1 MSTTLKR
8 LSGIL
13 VVGVALSLA
22 IITMLPGIAEAQ
34 NTDGASTEAKQN
46 ATDNHNVENVGD
58 PSGTWAAPEPSTHLV
73 VPGDS
78 LWSISQQSLGS
89 GASPDQIAYEAERI
103 FWLNEDLIGDNPN
116 LILPGQELLL
126 APVTEPPVA
135 TIESPAAAIESP
147 AVTVAPT
154 AAESPPS
161 EQQPSVSVNEPV
173 DEPGSSTGSPS
184 SAAQD
189 EAVPAAS
196 SIAEPSAID
205 SFKEFY
211 ANHTIE
217 RRALGLGILLLTF
230 VVAILMAWKLPM
242 NRGGSYGV
250 PRGAYHDYF
259 SNYALPTQ
267 GSGEREVR
275 EDASTRS
282 GSASGEV
289 APKRRPE
296 PANEPVTDAT
306 DEPREAEDFPDVV
319 PKPIDLRYW
328 VELRDRVERL
338 RPEDIPPEEHEEKH
352 QRRSSVGGNK

>member
-1 MSTTLKR
+1 LSTTLKK

-46 ATDNHNVENVGD
+46 ATDNQNVENVGD
-58 PSGTWAAPEPSTHLV
+58 PSGAWAAPEPSTHLV

-89 GASPDQIAYEAERI
+89 GASPDQVAYEAERI
-103 FWLNEDLIGDNPN
+103 FWLNEDLIGDDPN
-116 LILPGQELLL
+116 LLLPGQELLL
-126 APVTEPPVA
+126 APVAEQP
-135 TIESPAAAIESP
+135 PAAA
-147 AVTVAPT
+147 VAPT
-154 AAESPPS
+154 VAESPPS
-161 EQQPSVSVNEPV
+161 EQQPSVSV
-173 DEPGSSTGSPS
+173 DEPAALPDLPS
-184 SAAQD
+184 SAAGDQGP
-189 EAVPAAS
+189 PAAS

-217 RRALGLGILLLTF
+217 RRALGLGIILLTL
-230 VVAILMAWKLPM
+230 VIAILMAWKLPM

-267 GSGEREVR
+267 GSGEREER
-275 EDASTRS
+275 EEREGATTRVGAASP
-282 GSASGEV
+282 EV
-289 APKRRPE
+289 TFKRRPE
-296 PANEPVTDAT
+296 PANEPANESVTGAT
-306 DEPREAEDFPDVV
+306 DEPREAEGSPGRV

-328 VELRDRVERL
+328 VELRDRIERL
-338 RPEDIPPEEHEEKH
+338 RPEDIPPEEHEEKP